1 MNILLLCY
9 IINACCVK
17 LRYHKMHIIR
27 TRFALKAQMKGN
39 VLNSYKNSLI
49 NKQRSNVTIK

>member
-9 IINACCVK
+9 IMIACCVK

-27 TRFALKAQMKGN
+27 TRFALKVQKKGN